1 MAVYPA
7 LFIDDLLV
15 ASVVAG
21 IPSTLVDVLA
31 SPSVALEARQTP
43 AEVGADDVAASGV
56 ARARGPQEER
66 VTLVDVC
73 QSIMYELFWSTYI
86 SYMIECVI

>member
-1 MAVYPA
+1 MYSCHGIRNCA
-7 LFIDDLLV
+7 LSQLSIDNLLV

-43 AEVGADDVAASGV
+43 AEVGADNVAASGV
-56 ARARGPQEER
+56 ARAR
-66 VTLVDVC
+66 
-73 QSIMYELFWSTYI
+73 
-86 SYMIECVI
+86 